1 MNRWQCADYAHYF
14 LLLYEI
20 CGYCDNGNSKNVSK
34 PVGDLCML
42 YVCTVM
48 NASIVAA
55 SEESREPTPVTRG
68 KSTG

>member
-1 MNRWQCADYAHYF
+1 MGTC
-14 LLLYEI
+14 
-20 CGYCDNGNSKNVSK
+20 V
-34 PVGDLCML
+34 CML

-48 NASIVAA
+48 NASILAA